1 MNQSLKGKRIAVLIA
16 NNYEDLELWYPTLR
30 LRAAGAEV
38 QLVGEKAG
46 EAYTGSH
53 GYPAQSD
60 VAASDV
66 RADQFDGVVIPGGFA
81 PDRMR
86 RNPAMVGLVRDLN
99 RSGKLVAAICHAGWM
114 LAEADIVRGRRATC
128 VSAIKTDLVNA
139 GAQFEDADVVV
150 DRNLVTSRTPKDL
163 PAFGE
168 KLVEI
173 LVGQTAGQRE
183 PVLAGSR

>member
-1 MNQSLKGKRIAVLIA
+1 M
-16 NNYEDLELWYPTLR
+16 R

-53 GYPAQSD
+53 GYPARSD

-139 GAQFEDADVVV
+139 GAQFEDAEVVV

-183 PVLAGSR
+183 PALAGSR